1 MFGCK
6 HDPTKYILGHWIF
19 SPLAK
24 VSFCM
29 YLTHFIVIL
38 SGTFS
43 VRMELFWQAESSIY
57 IVISDIFFSILLAT
71 LLSLLV
77 ESPVLGLEKIFLRGG
92 KSK

>member
-6 HDPTKYILGHWIF
+6 HDPTRYILGHWLF

-38 SGTFS
+38 DGTFS
-43 VRMELFWQAESSIY
+43 ARMDMFWQISSSLY
-57 IVISDIFFSILLAT
+57 TVIADIFFSVLLAT
-71 LLSLLV
+71 CLSVLI
-77 ESPVLGLEKIFLRGG
+77 EAPILGL
-92 KSK
+92 